1 MHIPRTERS
10 IEFIARGASV
20 GLLALYTPVVLL
32 TIVVGV
38 CCSAPYT
45 CADVAACIIRLAE
58 LLGIKPDTVLMLS
71 TVVPLTHAVL
81 LHINRRDGVGGGR
94 WLLYMS
100 VFCAPVVL
108 TCIYYAGMMILVRT
122 PYSPGD
128 INHPAPAQQHAQNQ

>member
-58 LLGIKPDTVLMLS
+58 LLDIKPDTVLMLS

-100 VFCAPVVL
+100 VFCAPAVL
-108 TCIYYAGMMILVRT
+108 GCIYYAGMMIL
-122 PYSPGD
+122 SLGD
-128 INHPAPAQQHAQNQ
+128 INH